1 MEQYLSQNHL
11 SSIQDG
17 NNLILFPI
25 ELLEIKCTNCKD
37 GYVKNNLKCNK
48 CKEKNKI
55 DINLKNDLF
64 SFSNTRLIKLNNIS
78 IYEMEEIGI
87 QSAISAENSN
97 DFKKVFVDF
106 ENWYEENYNQYKNN
120 NYVILTEVKKNV

>member
-1 MEQYLSQNHL
+1 MEQYLNQEQIL
-11 SSIQDG
+11 SIEEG
-17 NNLILFPI
+17 NNMILFPI
-25 ELLEIKCTNCKD
+25 ELLEAKCSHCED